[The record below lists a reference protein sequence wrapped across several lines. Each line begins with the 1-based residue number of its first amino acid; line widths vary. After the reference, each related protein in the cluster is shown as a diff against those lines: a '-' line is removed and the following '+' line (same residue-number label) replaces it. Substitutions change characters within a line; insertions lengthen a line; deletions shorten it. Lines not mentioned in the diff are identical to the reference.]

1 MKRNV
6 IQLAG
11 KTLVV
16 SLPSKWVKLN
26 SVKKGD
32 ELNVLEE
39 GNKITIQSSELKSE
53 LKTTEID
60 IKEMSERAINWSLSA
75 LYKKGYD
82 EVNLYYSGDQ
92 LNYIQFLLKNS
103 FLGYAIM
110 EQTTKKLVIKSI
122 AQELPDEYK
131 PVLRRAF
138 LVTLSMGK
146 SMLEVLK
153 SKDYKRLREIKEEEK
168 INNQLTNFCQRIINK
183 KLPFKN
189 EINHLNYVISWNLEK
204 IADEYRYICEFFMD
218 KNPRFRDESL
228 VIFEETNNL
237 FERFYN
243 LVYNF
248 DITKLNE
255 LSRIKLELELRIRN
269 YIFLTVK
276 EDNYLSLHLL
286 NIVNRCSDFSTSLA
300 AINQPD

>member
-1 MKRNV
+1 
-6 IQLAG
+6 
-11 KTLVV
+11 
-16 SLPSKWVKLN
+16 
-26 SVKKGD
+26 
-32 ELNVLEE
+32 
-39 GNKITIQSSELKSE
+39 
-53 LKTTEID
+53 
-60 IKEMSERAINWSLSA
+60 
-75 LYKKGYD
+75 
-82 EVNLYYSGDQ
+82 
-92 LNYIQFLLKNS
+92 
-103 FLGYAIM
+103 
-110 EQTTKKLVIKSI
+110 
-122 AQELPDEYK
+122 
-131 PVLRRAF
+131 
-138 LVTLSMGK
+138 
-146 SMLEVLK
+146 
-153 SKDYKRLREIKEEEK
+153 
-168 INNQLTNFCQRIINK
+168 
-183 KLPFKN
+183 
-189 EINHLNYVISWNLEK
+189 
-204 IADEYRYICEFFMD
+204 MD